1 MSLLLLVLVS
11 LFSCSKDADLL
22 SEYVIASD
30 NDLESIALLLDDNF
44 FMAPG
49 QDAIVMDVLNNDT
62 FSPDADVAIVGTSTP
77 SNGDV
82 TINEDNTLTYTPNT
96 EEESTEEP
104 VEDNFTYTTE
114 VTTED
119 NTTYRE
125 EATVTISSSD
135 MGELLAF
142 PSAQGFGKY
151 TTGGRGGKVIHV
163 TNLNDSGS
171 GSLRNA
177 IEQKGA
183 RTIVF
188 DVGGD
193 IYLTSTQLN
202 IGSSNGD
209 LTIAGETAPF
219 PGITI
224 RGDKISS
231 ASFGATIN
239 ISGSNVI
246 IRYISVRENNN
257 NKTDNDAIRLRND
270 VGMNNI
276 IIDHVSM
283 SNGSDENFSVQGV
296 SDVTIQNCMITNTD
310 TNYTFLFGI
319 KNYNFTFIGNY
330 ISHSVERNILVGYGL
345 NGETSEWINNIVY
358 GYEGGMNMVYGN
370 NLDVLGNIYKAFINN
385 TPDYTTIEW
394 NPNQYNN
401 PNGSITDGSFY
412 LSDNHQLN
420 PHQYGLYNSR
430 ALDYQNSSRVIT
442 NSTISTWAT
451 SVQDIEARVFGDKL
465 PGNSLYQDSMDEQAI
480 SDYFNN
486 TGSFGSLNV
495 PNKESTSRP
504 SDYDTD
510 NDGMADAWE
519 RAMYGDLSKTA
530 NGDEDGDGYTNLEAF
545 LYSLVQ

>member
-30 NDLESIALLLDDNF
+30 NDLESIALLLDDSF

-49 QDAIVMDVLNNDT
+49 QDAIVMDVLNNDS
-62 FSPDADVAIVGTSTP
+62 FSPDAEVAIIGTSSP

-142 PSAQGFGKY
+142 PGAQGFGKY

-171 GSLRNA
+171 GSLRYA
-177 IEQKGA
+177 LEQKGA
-183 RTIVF
+183 RTVVF

-193 IYLTSTQLN
+193 IHLTGMQLN
-202 IGSSNGD
+202 IGASNGD

-224 RGDKISS
+224 RGDNISS
-231 ASFGATIN
+231 SSYGGVLN
-239 ISGSNVI
+239 VLGSNII
-246 IRYISVRENNN
+246 IRYITVRENNN
-257 NKTDNDAIRLRND
+257 GRTKNDAIRLRND
-270 VGMNNI
+270 NGMSNI
-276 IIDHVSM
+276 ILDHVTLGHS
-283 SNGSDENFSVQGV
+283 SDENLSIQGV
-296 SDVTIQNCMITNTD
+296 SNVTIQNCMAQI
-310 TNYTFLFGI
+310 NYGSGNVIFGT
-319 KNYNFTFIGNY
+319 YVYDASFVGNY
-330 ISHSVERNILVGYGL
+330 LSHVGYRNVLLGY
-345 NGETSEWINNIVY
+345 GEHDETIEFINNIIY
-358 GYEGGMNMVYGN
+358 GYEEGLYIAYGHN
-370 NLDVLGNIYKAFINN
+370 TDILGNIYKAFPDN
-385 TPDYTTIEW
+385 TPNYA
-394 NPNQYNN
+394 
-401 PNGSITDGSFY
+401 SIQWVQNLNKMSVSDGDLY

-420 PHQYGLYNSR
+420 SHQYSLYNNQ
-430 ALDYQNSSRVIT
+430 AIDYQSNNRAVS
-442 NSTISTWAT
+442 NSTITTWAT
-451 SVQDIEARVFGDKL
+451 TTQDIEARVFGDKL

-486 TGSFGSLNV
+486 TGNFNSLKV
-495 PNKESTSRP
+495 PNKESSAR
-504 SDYDTD
+504 SDNYDTD
-510 NDGMADAWE
+510 KDGMADAWE
-519 RAMYGDLSKTA
+519 RAMFGDLSKTA